1 MFTYILCTVIL
12 ITSLF
17 SIDFLF
23 TNHFVLQCIEFSV
36 SYFRFIFLFGS
47 NVFCARVFC
56 CIHFVIAI
64 SHVSAF
70 VHEFNRMRPVLFQA
84 VSDIFF
90 FFFFFHTALN
100 WDLWLTLK
108 KKRRV
113 HNTGKPKKMKK
124 KTKEGGNCVGK
135 IQNVDEG
142 REQKQFAARRKHY
155 RRKRE
160 KFQKGNLQKGVIR
173 RK

>member
-90 FFFFFHTALN
+90 FFFFFSHSSELRLVTY
-100 WDLWLTLK
+100 
-108 KKRRV
+108 V
-113 HNTGKPKKMKK
+113 EK
-124 KTKEGGNCVGK
+124 KTTSTQHRKTEKNEK
-135 IQNVDEG
+135 KNKRG
-142 REQKQFAARRKHY
+142 RELCGQNSKC
-155 RRKRE
+155 
-160 KFQKGNLQKGVIR
+160 G
-173 RK
+173 